1 MIDFQNRP
9 ATRIARASCVQN
21 HTGTLP
27 MSHTVNLDNYFARI
41 GYEGPRAAT
50 LDVLRALHRLHPR
63 AIPFENLNPLT
74 RRPVK
79 LDLDSVERKL
89 VTDRRGGYCF
99 EQNALFADVLTQL
112 GFTVTP
118 LLGRVLWGRESDTP
132 APRTHMVLRLDIDS
146 EAWIADVGFG
156 SVTLTAPLR
165 LTAGLAQSTELGTF
179 RLSDASRGAL
189 NLEVQTRDE
198 SWARVYRFD
207 LHPVEWIDYETSN
220 WYTSTSPEA
229 IFASTL
235 IVCRVLPDARL
246 ALFNDQ
252 LSERAADGRLISER
266 QLQSAGEL
274 AACLRDQFG
283 LNTGEIDIAEIF
295 DRVRTPAKSA

>member
-1 MIDFQNRP
+1 MP
-9 ATRIARASCVQN
+9 
-21 HTGTLP
+21 
-27 MSHTVNLDNYFARI
+27 HTVNLQNYFARI
-41 GYEGPRAAT
+41 GYDGPRAAT
-50 LDVLRALHRLHPR
+50 LEVLQALHRLHPR

-79 LDLDSVERKL
+79 LDLEAVERKL
-89 VTDRRGGYCF
+89 ITERRGGYCF
-99 EQNALFADVLTQL
+99 EQNALFADVLLQL

-118 LLGRVLWGRESDTP
+118 LLGRVLWGRESDAVP
-132 APRTHMVLRLDIDS
+132 PRTHMVLRVDIRG

-179 RLSDASRGAL
+179 RLADASREAL
-189 NLEVQTRDE
+189 YLEVQARDE

-235 IVCRVLPDARL
+235 IVCRVLPEARL
-246 ALFNDQ
+246 ALLNDQ
-252 LSERAADGRLISER
+252 LSERAANGRLISER
-266 QLQSAGEL
+266 QIASAAEL

-283 LNTGEIDIAEIF
+283 LDTGEIDIAEIF
-295 DRVRTPAKSA
+295 ERVRTPAKTA